1 MEQVKRQH
9 IARPRTDQ
17 QPHTGLRLP
26 APEAS
31 KTTETPAPPK
41 DVQVISGASVQSLPL
56 AGTQVGQ
63 VRELLG
69 ANLHIDSQALAL
81 VNGRRIRSD
90 YQLAGGD
97 TLEFVH
103 HAGEKGG
110 SDGTPY

>member
-1 MEQVKRQH
+1 
-9 IARPRTDQ
+9 
-17 QPHTGLRLP
+17 
-26 APEAS
+26 
-31 KTTETPAPPK
+31 
-41 DVQVISGASVQSLPL
+41 
-56 AGTQVGQ
+56 
-63 VRELLG
+63 
-69 ANLHIDSQALAL
+69 LHIDSQALAL